1 MRKASLIASVAL
13 AAAGIALA
21 SPASAGDTGA
31 TFTLTGNGAGLAV
44 SVPAS
49 TVSLGSAAT
58 GATSVSGSLGTVQV
72 TDTRGSLVAAWTATV
87 SSTSFTTGTATAN
100 ETVATSN
107 ISYSSGTATK
117 GTGQVGAMT
126 PSVALTLAAPGVA
139 GVWAGTG
146 NNTVSWNPTL
156 SFTLL
161 ASQVAGTYAG
171 TVTHSVA

>member
-1 MRKASLIASVAL
+1 MRKLTVIASIAVAAAGVAL
-13 AAAGIALA
+13 AAPANAGT
-21 SPASAGDTGA
+21 TGA
-31 TFTLTGNGAGLAV
+31 TFTLAGNGAGLAI
-44 SVPAS
+44 SQPANG
-49 TVSLGSAAT
+49 VNLGSAST
-58 GATSVSGSLGTVQV
+58 GAASLSGSLGTVQV

-87 SSTSFTTGTATAN
+87 GSTAFTTGTATTE
-100 ETVATSN
+100 ETVAAAL

-126 PSVALTLAAPGVA
+126 PSVAVTLAAPAVA

-161 ASQVAGTYAG
+161 PSQVAGTYAG
-171 TVTHSVA
+171 TITHSVA